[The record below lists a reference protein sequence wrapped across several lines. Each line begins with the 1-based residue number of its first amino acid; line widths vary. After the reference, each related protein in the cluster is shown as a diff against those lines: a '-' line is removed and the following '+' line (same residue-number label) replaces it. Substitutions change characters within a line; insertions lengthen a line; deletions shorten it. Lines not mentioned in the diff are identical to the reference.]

1 MTADVS
7 EDLSSEAQLVTQTVL
22 RVTQAVR
29 KMLDLWMVSLL
40 DCRAWRCDLLAF
52 QTVLFCPVLAR

>member
-22 RVTQAVR
+22 RVTQAVQ
-29 KMLDLWMVSLL
+29 KNVGPLDGVPSGLQGMAL
-40 DCRAWRCDLLAF
+40 
-52 QTVLFCPVLAR
+52 